1 MAEQIRLPEGR
12 TQRDLEIALKNKR
25 TAVTVFQFSWIMVFV
40 CLAAVNMLI
49 RSRFETWPPDGVA
62 QLDRILPTLATIGL
76 IVSAWTAAR
85 SVRAIRSDERPAFF
99 TYWQVT
105 LLLGFL
111 FLVVMIIQ
119 WVTADIDNQYG
130 AIFRV
135 MVGYHALHA
144 IVIGIIMWRV
154 LRTAHAGG
162 YTPQDHFGVE
172 GSARLWYFVVAAWV
186 LFYIVLY
193 VI

>member
-1 MAEQIRLPEGR
+1 G
-12 TQRDLEIALKNKR
+12 
-25 TAVTVFQFSWIMVFV
+25 
-40 CLAAVNMLI
+40 
-49 RSRFETWPPDGVA
+49 
-62 QLDRILPTLATIGL
+62 
-76 IVSAWTAAR
+76 R
-85 SVRAIRSDERPAFF
+85 SVRAMRDDQRPTFF

-119 WVTADIDNQYG
+119 WLTANIDNQYG

-144 IVIGIIMWRV
+144 IVIGLIMWRV
-154 LRTAHAGG
+154 LRTAQAGG
-162 YTPQDHFGVE
+162 YSPRDYFGVE
-172 GSARLWYFVVAAWV
+172 GSARLWYFVVVAWV